1 MRKAF
6 VSICKILWISGLA
19 LAILSGVG
27 MIYSLCTAYFI
38 RESAQMFVVSVGGAC
53 ISGILGLLVYVI
65 CQCLDIETLF

>member
-6 VSICKILWISGLA
+6 VGICKILWISALA

-27 MIYSLCTAYFI
+27 MIYSLCTTYFI
-38 RESAQMFVVSVGGAC
+38 RENAQIFVASIGGAC

-65 CQCLDIETLF
+65 CQCLGVETLF